1 MQKRSEPYQILCFG
15 DSNTWGLDAQNDRR
29 FPKNIRWTG
38 ILADQLGNQA
48 HIWENGVGGRTTVFD
63 DPSCP
68 ERCSINYLS
77 DALRSTIP
85 LDLVIFNLGLN
96 DTKAHLNTTPQAI
109 SAGMEQLIR
118 CVIDPAL
125 YVHGASIP
133 EILICSP
140 VILWKDIEQ
149 RCPMGG
155 FDTQSVLDVTA
166 LSDLYQHLAEK
177 HHCAF
182 LDSAEFAS
190 PGSFDGIHLDAD
202 GHRALGIAVAK
213 KVCNLLN
220 L

>member
-29 FPKNIRWTG
+29 FPKDIRWTG
-38 ILADQLGNQA
+38 VLADQLGRQA

-68 ERCSINYLS
+68 ERCSKNYLS

-85 LDLVIFNLGLN
+85 LDLVILNLGLN
-96 DTKAHLNTTPQAI
+96 DTKTHLHTTPQAI
-109 SAGMEQLIR
+109 SDGMEQLIR
-118 CVIDPAL
+118 YVMDPAL

-133 EILICSP
+133 QILLCSP
-140 VILWKDIEQ
+140 VILLEDVQE
-149 RCPMGG
+149 RCPAGG
-155 FDTQSVLDVTA
+155 FDSQSVQDVTA
-166 LSDLYQHLAEK
+166 LSNLYRLLSEK
-177 HHCAF
+177 YHCAF

-190 PGSFDGIHLDAD
+190 PSSYDGIHLDAA
-202 GHRALGIAVAK
+202 GHRALGHAIAK
-213 KVCNLLN
+213 EVCNLLN